1 MEPEDNGIYTFA
13 PNNPRSNADRYL
25 ARHGIE
31 DLFEKLVEKL
41 VESTPDDPI
50 AFMIAA
56 LDAL

>member
-31 DLFEKLVEKL
+31 DLFEVRFF
-41 VESTPDDPI
+41 TP
-50 AFMIAA
+50 FHFN
-56 LDAL
+56 LETC